1 MHYEANSLLPH
12 LHISDAELKTHN
24 HQQQHGEERFL
35 SEQRREEVRVAVE
48 RGEEMLPSGY
58 KVREDGKGSGD
69 KSAWCTMEEWM
80 QARRRGLERA
90 GRELEVGYE
99 RNLRVLMEDSE
110 GEGKGEEK
118 SEEESEEEWEDA
130 AEYAMYA

>member
-1 MHYEANSLLPH
+1 M
-12 LHISDAELKTHN
+12 
-24 HQQQHGEERFL
+24 
-35 SEQRREEVRVAVE
+35 RVAVE

>member
-1 MHYEANSLLPH
+1 M
-12 LHISDAELKTHN
+12 
-24 HQQQHGEERFL
+24 
-35 SEQRREEVRVAVE
+35 RVAVE

-58 KVREDGKGSGD
+58 KVREDEKGRRAD
-69 KSAWCTMEEWM
+69 ASAWCTMEEWIK
-80 QARRRGLERA
+80 ARRRGLERA

-99 RNLRVLMEDSE
+99 RNLRVLMENSE

-118 SEEESEEEWEDA
+118 SEEESEEEWEEA